1 MRKLAALLL
10 IALLSA
16 PAFAADKITTV
27 PVKFAHGATG
37 TTVSGSVQGYDTV
50 AYMLAA
56 KARQTISLKLSGTTN
71 AYFNLFAPDVQ
82 ESLSL
87 ESDGQ
92 SFTGKLPATGNY
104 RIQVYQP
111 RAQARRNQV
120 AKYTLRIDIR

>member
-1 MRKLAALLL
+1 MQKLVTWLLV
-10 IALLSA
+10 ALLSSSVL
-16 PAFAADKITTV
+16 AADKITTI

-50 AYMLAA
+50 EYTLAA
-56 KARQTISLKLSGTTN
+56 KAGQTIDLKLSGSTN
-71 AYFNLFAPDVQ
+71 AYFNLFAPDMQ

-92 SFTGKLPATGNY
+92 SFTVKLPANGNY

-120 AKYTLRIDIR
+120 AKYSLRIDIR

>member
-1 MRKLAALLL
+1 MRKLATLLL

-16 PAFAADKITTV
+16 SAFAADKVTTV

-37 TTVSGSVQGYDTV
+37 TTVSGTVQGYDTV
-50 AYMLAA
+50 DYTLGA
-56 KARQTISLKLSGTTN
+56 KAGQTISLKLSGSTN
-71 AYFNLFAPDVQ
+71 AYFNLFAPGAQ

-92 SFTGKLPATGNY
+92 SFTGKLPATGTY

-120 AKYTLRIDIR
+120 AKYTLRVDIR